1 MEQKTNLLMVLFP
14 LSYLIAANGTM
25 HRGVSQSM
33 ELHHDF
39 DRNSRGTA
47 VGDVLALG
55 TQKSDMPVRS
65 FSLSSESK
73 SFTRKHNTLK
83 FGLQQHG
90 QRVI

>member
-1 MEQKTNLLMVLFP
+1 MIDGHWTTMEQTTNLLMVLFP

-47 VGDVLALG
+47 VGDGGRGRCIG
-55 TQKSDMPVRS
+55 TWC
-65 FSLSSESK
+65 SK
-73 SFTRKHNTLK
+73 
-83 FGLQQHG
+83 
-90 QRVI
+90 I